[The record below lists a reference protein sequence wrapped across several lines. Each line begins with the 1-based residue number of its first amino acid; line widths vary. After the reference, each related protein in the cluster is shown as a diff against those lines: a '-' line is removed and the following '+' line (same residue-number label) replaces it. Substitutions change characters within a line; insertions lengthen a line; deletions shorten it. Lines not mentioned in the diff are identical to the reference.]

1 MSKELAFEARFLR
14 HGLAASRWPA
24 SHRAFWPTS
33 FLIILETLEVR
44 AMRRI
49 SKVKVL
55 PDYHLELEFDDGVS
69 GTVDLSEAVGKGVFA
84 VWRDPLVFE
93 QVRIGSSGELVWGEQ
108 VDLCPDALYLK
119 VTGKKPE
126 DIFPALR
133 NQSTH
138 A

>member
-1 MSKELAFEARFLR
+1 
-14 HGLAASRWPA
+14 
-24 SHRAFWPTS
+24 
-33 FLIILETLEVR
+33 
-44 AMRRI
+44 MRKV

-55 PDYHLELEFDDGVS
+55 SGYRLNLEFDDGVS
-69 GTVDLSEAVGKGVFA
+69 GTVDLSEAVGKGVFG
-84 VWRDPLVFE
+84 VWRDRRFFE
-93 QVRIGSSGELVWGEQ
+93 QVHIGSSGELVWGEK

-133 NQSTH
+133 DQATD

>member
-1 MSKELAFEARFLR
+1 
-14 HGLAASRWPA
+14 
-24 SHRAFWPTS
+24 
-33 FLIILETLEVR
+33 
-44 AMRRI
+44 MRRI

-55 PDYHLELEFDDGVS
+55 PAYRLELEFDDGVS
-69 GTVDLSEAVGKGVFA
+69 GMVDLSDEVGKGVFA
-84 VWRDPLVFE
+84 LWRDPHVFE
-93 QVRIGSSGELVWGEQ
+93 QVRIGSAGELAWGDK

-133 NQSTH
+133 NLPTH

>member
-1 MSKELAFEARFLR
+1 MKK
-14 HGLAASRWPA
+14 
-24 SHRAFWPTS
+24 
-33 FLIILETLEVR
+33 V
-44 AMRRI
+44 

-55 PDYHLELEFDDGVS
+55 SGYRLDLEFDDGVS
-69 GTVDLSEAVGKGVFA
+69 GIVDLSEAVGKGVFA
-84 VWRDPLVFE
+84 LWHDPLVFG

-126 DIFPALR
+126 DLFPALR
-133 NQSTH
+133 NHPAH